1 MGALALIEIL
11 DRDGSVR
18 HAQKVLS
25 WPLRVGRSLDNDLV
39 LDDPHVAG
47 HHFMVDANED
57 GVYLAVGDTVNGV
70 AVGPQQLV
78 AGDRWQAAAGPS
90 TIVAGRSHL
99 RLRLAE
105 HPLAPEMPLKAARV
119 LAPGFTLIAWLVGLN
134 MLAVVFDTY
143 LEVDPEMF
151 ARTASM
157 TLMGSIAIALG
168 WCGAWTLL
176 SKLFTRQ
183 PHFAW
188 HVRVLLTTTLALQL
202 VDALSALLGFSFSWP
217 WLPGYA
223 FVAETAVAS
232 LGLYLHLQAVEPH
245 RLFFTRA
252 FAATAFVAAAGLMV
266 WGHWQRADSAR
277 SVLFQS
283 AMFPP
288 ALRMAQPVGTD
299 AFLAQLQSLEAP
311 LQAKARAAD
320 DGDGK
325 GPGADDED

>member
-18 HAQKVLS
+18 HAQKVLA

-47 HHFMVDANED
+47 HHFTVDANED

-70 AVGPQQLV
+70 EVGPQRLV
-78 AGDRWQAAAGPS
+78 AGERWQAAASPS

-105 HPLAPEMPLKAARV
+105 HPLSPEVPLTASRR
-119 LAPGFTLIAWLVGLN
+119 LAPGIAPLAWLVGLN
-134 MLAVVFDTY
+134 VLAVVFDTF
-143 LEVDPEMF
+143 LEVDPEPF
-151 ARTASM
+151 PRTVSM
-157 TLMGSIAIALG
+157 TLVGTLAIALG

-183 PHFAW
+183 AHFAW
-188 HVRVLLTTTLALQL
+188 HVRVLLTTTLAWEA
-202 VDALSALLGFSFSWP
+202 VHALSSLAGFSFSWP

-223 FVAETAVAS
+223 FVVQAAVAC
-232 LGLYLHLQAVEPH
+232 LGLYFHLQAVEPH
-245 RLFFTRA
+245 RPIFTRA
-252 FAATAFVAAAGLMV
+252 FGATAFVVSLGLLM
-266 WGHWQRADSAR
+266 WGHWQQTESLRSA
-277 SVLFQS
+277 LFQS

-288 ALRMAQPVGTD
+288 ALRVARPLDTD
-299 AFLAQLQSLEAP
+299 AFLARLQP
-311 LQAKARAAD
+311 LQAELEEKARRPD
-320 DGDGK
+320 DSDGT
-325 GPGADDED
+325 GAEREEEE

>member
-47 HHFMVDANED
+47 HHFTVDANED
-57 GVYLAVGDTVNGV
+57 GVFLAVGDTVNGV
-70 AVGPQQLV
+70 AVGPQRLV
-78 AGDRWQAAAGPS
+78 AGERWQAAAAPS

-105 HPLAPEMPLKAARV
+105 HPLAPEMPLAATRV
-119 LAPGFTLIAWLVGLN
+119 LSPGLTHIAWLVVLN
-134 MLAVVFDTY
+134 VLALVFSTY
-143 LEVDPEMF
+143 LEVDPDMF
-151 ARTASM
+151 ARTVSM
-157 TLMGSIAIALG
+157 TLMGSVAIALG

-183 PHFAW
+183 AHFAW
-188 HVRVLLTTTLALQL
+188 HVRVLLTSALALEV
-202 VDALSALLGFSFSWP
+202 VDALSAFLGFSFSWP

-223 FVAETAVAS
+223 FVAQTAVAS
-232 LGLYLHLQAVEPH
+232 LGLYFHLQAVEPH

-252 FAATAFVAAAGLMV
+252 FAATAFVAGVGLLG
-266 WGHWQRADSAR
+266 WGHWQRADSTR
-277 SVLFQS
+277 SDLFQS

-288 ALRMAQPVGTD
+288 ALRVAQPVDTD
-299 AFLAQLQSLEAP
+299 AFLARLQSLEAP
-311 LQAKARAAD
+311 LAAKAREAD
-320 DGDGK
+320 DSDARASGSG
-325 GPGADDED
+325 DED